1 MVVVAVG
8 APVVVVVS
16 PVTEDGVTVV
26 VDVAPLC
33 VVNGADVVVVIG
45 CVFVADVDTGATVVV
60 VVSEVG
66 ELEDGYVVVDETGGC
81 FVVVVDPVLVAPT
94 VDVTIEAVP
103 LVADGGCVTVVEDV
117 LLVGR
122 LVVVVVVDEPAV
134 LLAVGID

>member
-1 MVVVAVG
+1 MVLVAVG

-16 PVTEDGVTVV
+16 PVTVKGVTVV
-26 VDVAPLC
+26 VGVVPLC
-33 VVNGADVVVVIG
+33 VVDCADVVVVIG

-66 ELEDGYVVVDETGGC
+66 ELEDAAVVVDCTGDC
-81 FVVVVDPVLVAPT
+81 CVVVVDTVLFA

-117 LLVGR
+117 VLVGR
-122 LVVVVVVDEPAV
+122 LVVGVVVEEPAV
-134 LLAVGID
+134 LLAVAMD